1 MGETS
6 VGEIVAASSIQ
17 PQANKR
23 YTKEGS
29 VGSSS
34 RLDTG
39 MRN

>member
-1 MGETS
+1 M
-6 VGEIVAASSIQ
+6 GEIVAASSIQ
-17 PQANKR
+17 PQANNR
-23 YTKEGS
+23 YKEGS